1 MTTTAA
7 ALPVRRAWFDH
18 LSFLLAT
25 VAGPSAADAVAAWRS
40 DPVATLPLGPLLASV
55 ATGLA
60 RPASDATPGL
70 GSGVETADRVVEV
83 RSLERQT
90 LLRRCLLT
98 GGVGGKTR
106 ALGPRASGV
115 SDGGGDAA
123 AAAVDGAVSAADSTV
138 LPDVRVPDCSDAHI
152 YLLCPVR
159 RLTLVACTDVTLFVA
174 ATTSL
179 SVLSCE
185 RVAVHA
191 AARRLLIT
199 NTFNSTFYMAV
210 NAAPVVVGDSRGLR
224 FSPYNAVYPAAELS
238 AAAVAAGVD
247 GTVNAWRDY
256 RSPPPKG
263 CGSGAGT
270 AELAEAGVATVVP
283 PDELIPFSVPTLEAD
298 VDGRD
303 GGGGGGR
310 ADSPPR
316 DLRGAAPVADGA
328 AAGAPA
334 AATSASATTV
344 PPGGAARDLRPSL
357 LAVAAPL
364 PAEYRASLER
374 RVEEFEALRR
384 VVCSFELR
392 PVGGGGAPV
401 AAAAPSSTSAGEPQA
416 GAAKAATASPSQG
429 DAGRPAG
436 AAADGTT
443 TPAGAPE
450 AAAAAGAVPTPNG
463 PFAGAPPTA
472 SVHSVVTAHFREW
485 LSSSN
490 NMRQLQELV
499 ALTPEQQLQ

>member
-392 PVGGGGAPV
+392 PVGGGERRWPQQRPLLRQPV
-401 AAAAPSSTSAGEPQA
+401 SLRRGQRRQQQRHRPRGTLVGPRGPRRTGRPHPLGRRKQQQPLGPSPPPMAPSRALPQRRRC
-416 GAAKAATASPSQG
+416 TAS
-429 DAGRPAG
+429 
-436 AAADGTT
+436 
-443 TPAGAPE
+443 
-450 AAAAAGAVPTPNG
+450 
-463 PFAGAPPTA
+463 
-472 SVHSVVTAHFREW
+472 
-485 LSSSN
+485 
-490 NMRQLQELV
+490 
-499 ALTPEQQLQ
+499 

>member
-1 MTTTAA
+1 MQLDAAAAGVVVEELAANVPEAFARVNPGAAATAAVLCATAAAGVTTTAA

-90 LLRRCLLT
+90 LLRRL
-98 GGVGGKTR
+98 
-106 ALGPRASGV
+106 
-115 SDGGGDAA
+115 
-123 AAAVDGAVSAADSTV
+123 
-138 LPDVRVPDCSDAHI
+138 
-152 YLLCPVR
+152 R